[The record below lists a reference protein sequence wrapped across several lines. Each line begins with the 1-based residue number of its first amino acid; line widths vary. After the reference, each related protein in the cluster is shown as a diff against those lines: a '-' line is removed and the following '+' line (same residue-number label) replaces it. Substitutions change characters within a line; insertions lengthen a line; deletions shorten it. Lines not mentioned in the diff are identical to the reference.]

1 MLRQRVIT
9 ALILIPL
16 LLGALFLLPR
26 GGGALAIGVL
36 FFGGAI
42 EWAGFF
48 GAESYARRVA
58 YAVLVA
64 AAAALF
70 FAISADHQVLK
81 LLTGLATF
89 MWLAA
94 LLLVTR
100 YPVRIGRAVSAFAG
114 IAVVALAAVALMRLH
129 LDWQRG
135 PELLLFLFVLVWAA
149 DIGAFF
155 TGRAIGRKKLAPAV
169 SPGKTWEGVGG
180 GILLAALAAVG
191 GAAWFGFGSGWFLPL
206 CLLVAA
212 ISVVGDLTVSIFKR
226 NAGLKDSGRIF
237 PGHGGILDRVDS
249 ITAAGPVFVFGLL
262 VAGA

>member
-1 MLRQRVIT
+1 VIT

-26 GGGALAIGVL
+26 GGGALAIGIL
-36 FFGGAI
+36 FLGGAT

-48 GAESYARRVA
+48 GSSGYARRIA
-58 YAVLVA
+58 YAVVVLA

-70 FAISADHQVLK
+70 AMTADHSILQ
-81 LLTGLATF
+81 LLTGLATL

-100 YPVRIGRAVSAFAG
+100 YPVSIARPATALAG
-114 IAVVALAAVALMRLH
+114 VAAIALAAIALMRLH

-155 TGRAIGRKKLAPAV
+155 TGRAIGKRKLAPAV
-169 SPGKTWEGVGG
+169 SPGKTWEGVFGG
-180 GILLAALAAVG
+180 MLLAALAAAG
-191 GAAWFGFGSGWFLPL
+191 GSAWFGYGADWFVPL

-212 ISVVGDLTVSIFKR
+212 ISVVGDLSVSIFKR

>member
-1 MLRQRVIT
+1 M
-9 ALILIPL
+9 
-16 LLGALFLLPR
+16 LPR
-26 GGGALAIGVL
+26 GGGALALGVL

-70 FAISADHQVLK
+70 FAISADHQILK
-81 LLTGLATF
+81 LLTGLATL

-100 YPVRIGRAVSAFAG
+100 YPVRIAGVATAVAG

-180 GILLAALAAVG
+180 GMLLAAMAAVA

-212 ISVVGDLTVSIFKR
+212 ISVVGDLSVSIFKR

>member
-58 YAVLVA
+58 YAVAVA

-100 YPVRIGRAVSAFAG
+100 YPVRIARVATAVAG
-114 IAVVALAAVALMRLH
+114 SAVVALAAVALMRLH

-135 PELLLFLFVLVWAA
+135 P

-155 TGRAIGRKKLAPAV
+155 TGRAIGRRKLAPAV